1 MNATLRSIGR
11 RMAPRE
17 RERIPHDYTDRT
29 TRVGDKPAHR
39 GAVDWVNPAYW
50 LMADGSIRKAA

>member
-1 MNATLRSIGR
+1 
-11 RMAPRE
+11 MAPRE